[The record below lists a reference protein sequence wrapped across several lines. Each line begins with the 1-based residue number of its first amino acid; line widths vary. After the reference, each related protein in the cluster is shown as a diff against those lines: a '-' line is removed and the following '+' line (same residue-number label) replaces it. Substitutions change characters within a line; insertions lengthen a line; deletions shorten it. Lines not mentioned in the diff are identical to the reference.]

1 MPVLTQGYQTG
12 EFLVSEAPGER
23 SRDVVTVTVA
33 GAVALPS
40 GTVLGKI
47 TATGKFVKYD
57 EAGTDDGRRVA
68 AAVLL
73 TACPGTNGDYKCA
86 VLNTDAEVIGA
97 VLNGGA
103 GVDANGKADLL
114 ALGIK
119 VR

>member
-1 MPVLTQGYQTG
+1 MTTLTQGYQTG
-12 EFLVSEAPGER
+12 EFLVSEAPGAR
-23 SRDVVTVTVA
+23 SRDQVTVTVA

-47 TATGKFVKYD
+47 TATGKYIKYV
-57 EAGTDDGRRVA
+57 DGAADGSQA
-68 AAVLL
+68 AAAILYNPL
-73 TACPGTNGDYKCA
+73 PGVNGDTKCT
-86 VLNTDAEVIGA
+86 VFNTDCEVIGA

>member
-12 EFLVSEAPGER
+12 EYLVSESPGER

-33 GAVALPS
+33 GGVALPS

-47 TATGKFVKYD
+47 TATGKYIKQVD
-57 EAGTDDGRRVA
+57 A
-68 AAVLL
+68 AADGSQNAAAILL
-73 TACPGTNGDYKCA
+73 NACPGTNGDYKCT
-86 VLNTDAEVIGA
+86 VHNTDCEVIGVA
-97 VLNGGA
+97 LNGGSGPSTA
-103 GVDANGKADLL
+103 ARTALL

>member
-1 MPVLTQGYQTG
+1 MTVLTQGKQTG
-12 EFLVSEAPGER
+12 EFLLSEANGDR
-23 SRDVVTVTVA
+23 SREVVTVTVA

-40 GTVLGKI
+40 GQVLGKLS
-47 TATGKFVKYD
+47 ATGKYVAYNN
-57 EAGTDDGRRVA
+57 AGAGGAEIA

-73 TACPGTNGDYKCA
+73 NACPGTNGDYKCA
-86 VLNTDAEVIGA
+86 VFNTDAEVIGA

>member
-1 MPVLTQGYQTG
+1 MPVLTQGYLTG
-12 EFLVSEAPGER
+12 EYLVSEAPGMR
-23 SRDVVTVTVA
+23 SRDAVTVTVT
-33 GAVALPS
+33 GGVALPS

-47 TATGKFVKYD
+47 TATSKFVKYSD
-57 EAGTDDGRRVA
+57 AASDGSQTA
-68 AAVLL
+68 AAILYEG
-73 TACPGTNGDYKCA
+73 CPGTNGDYKRTVHNIDC
-86 VLNTDAEVIGA
+86 EVIGA

>member
-1 MPVLTQGYQTG
+1 MTVFTQGFQTS
-12 EFLVSEAPGER
+12 EYLVSEAAGAR
-23 SRDVVTVTVA
+23 SRDVVTVTVT

-47 TATGKFVKYD
+47 TSTGKFIKQVD
-57 EAGTDDGRRVA
+57 AAVDGSQA
-68 AAVLL
+68 AAAILYNPL
-73 TACPGTNGDYKCA
+73 PGVNGDTKCT
-86 VLNTDAEVIGA
+86 VHNTDCEVIGA

-103 GVDANGKADLL
+103 GPSATARTALL